1 MKALGYK
8 VPQSVVR
15 PNEYHFIHPE
25 TGVVDIIA
33 KSTGSRT
40 STIVGVENWRN
51 SDLYSSWSVFVMSA
65 AADPVVS
72 VLMHLELSSP
82 RMKEDLLVM

>member
-40 STIVGVENWRN
+40 STIVGVE
-51 SDLYSSWSVFVMSA
+51 
-65 AADPVVS
+65 
-72 VLMHLELSSP
+72 ELA
-82 RMKEDLLVM
+82 K

>member
-1 MKALGYK
+1 MAQSEPPDDHAWLFPHLARYPRLQTNIDKTARRMKALGYK

-40 STIVGVENWRN
+40 STIVGVE
-51 SDLYSSWSVFVMSA
+51 
-65 AADPVVS
+65 
-72 VLMHLELSSP
+72 ELA
-82 RMKEDLLVM
+82 K